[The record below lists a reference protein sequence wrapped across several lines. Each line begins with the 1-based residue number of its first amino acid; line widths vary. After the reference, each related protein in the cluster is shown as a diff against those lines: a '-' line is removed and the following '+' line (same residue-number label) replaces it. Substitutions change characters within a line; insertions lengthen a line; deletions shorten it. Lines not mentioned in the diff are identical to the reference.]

1 MRGASEVRFARVG
14 LKAKRSGQR
23 CFCGRQSGGSMVSCD
38 QEIKLVVCVA
48 QLAVSK
54 KESGIARQS
63 LVEQIYR
70 LKNAFTTHRAKS
82 CAKQEI
88 LRAAVEIKR
97 GDVVCRGTLDRALFA
112 RRKLSLELVSN
123 RLCDLAL
130 NGEHIREIAIV
141 SLRPKM
147 RVISCIDQLRIN
159 AHAIGCALYAALEHM
174 RHSKFFADFA
184 QIAFYAALIV
194 HHA

>member
-38 QEIKLVVCVA
+38 QEIKLVVCVG

-82 CAKQEI
+82 CTKQEI
-88 LRAAVEIKR
+88 LRSEEHTSELQSPMYL
-97 GDVVCRGTLDRALFA
+97 VCRLL
-112 RRKLSLELVSN
+112 LE
-123 RLCDLAL
+123 
-130 NGEHIREIAIV
+130 
-141 SLRPKM
+141 
-147 RVISCIDQLRIN
+147 
-159 AHAIGCALYAALEHM
+159 
-174 RHSKFFADFA
+174 
-184 QIAFYAALIV
+184 
-194 HHA
+194 